1 MDRLLRSLY
10 AEMRIYRSLV
20 GRILHQVIDIIIG
33 DGIEEG
39 LVGTAILRF
48 HDLLQGCI
56 SDTSLGGLS
65 HR

>member
-1 MDRLLRSLY
+1 
-10 AEMRIYRSLV
+10 MRIYRSLV